1 MKKSMVQLAVAS
13 CLALAAGAA
22 LACEGGPCPTVQS
35 HFKELD
41 TNKDGVVTKAE
52 FDAGHAKHFKAMDAN
67 HDGKVTVEEM
77 EAAHDQHHG
86 MSDKPH
92 GMNQAQHTGTF
103 KEIFDQADTD
113 HDGALSK
120 AEAQKMP
127 MILER
132 FDEFDANKDGKVT
145 YDEIRDAMK
154 IMHHQ
159 PSATAPAAK

>member
-13 CLALAAGAA
+13 CLTLAAGVA

-52 FDAGHAKHFKAMDAN
+52 FDAGHAKHFKSLDAN
-67 HDGKVTVEEM
+67 HDGKITIEEM
-77 EAAHDQHHG
+77 EAGHAQHHE
-86 MSDKPH
+86 MPPPR
-92 GMNQAQHTGTF
+92 QTGTF
-103 KEIFDQADTD
+103 KEVFDRADAD

-120 AEAQKMP
+120 DEAKSMP
-127 MILER
+127 MMLER

-145 YDEIRDAMK
+145 YDEIRDVMK

-159 PSATAPAAK
+159 SPAAAPAAR

>member
-13 CLALAAGAA
+13 CLSLTVGVA
-22 LACEGGPCPTVQS
+22 LACDGGPCPAVQA

-52 FDAGHAKHFKAMDAN
+52 FDTGHAKHFKALDTN
-67 HDGKVTVEEM
+67 HDGKLTIEEM
-77 EAAHDQHHG
+77 EAAHNQHHE
-86 MSDKPH
+86 MK
-92 GMNQAQHTGTF
+92 AQHQTGTF
-103 KEIFDQADTD
+103 KEVFDHADTD
-113 HDGALSK
+113 HDGALTK
-120 AEAQKMP
+120 DEAKSMP

-159 PSATAPAAK
+159 PPAGAPAAK

>member
-1 MKKSMVQLAVAS
+1 MKKSIIQLAVAS
-13 CLALAAGAA
+13 CLALAASVA

-67 HDGKVTVEEM
+67 HDGKITVAEM
-77 EAAHDQHHG
+77 EAAHDQQHDAHGQHHE
-86 MSDKPH
+86 MK
-92 GMNQAQHTGTF
+92 QEQHTGTF
-103 KEIFDQADTD
+103 KEIFDHADAD

-120 AEAQKMP
+120 AEAKSMP

-132 FDEFDANKDGKVT
+132 FDEFDGNKDGKVT

-154 IMHHQ
+154 IMHNQ
-159 PSATAPAAK
+159 PQATAPVAK